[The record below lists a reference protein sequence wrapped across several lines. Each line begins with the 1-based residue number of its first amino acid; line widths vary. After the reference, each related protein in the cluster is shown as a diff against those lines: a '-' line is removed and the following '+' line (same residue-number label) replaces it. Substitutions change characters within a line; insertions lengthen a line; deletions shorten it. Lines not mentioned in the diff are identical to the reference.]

1 MTDQPNQG
9 RVPAS
14 LPEPFPLSD
23 IDYLARRFHAANAAW
38 LATADEN
45 GDIEAVGPEYEAAW
59 SACKAVLRHKC
70 CSKNEAARKVEIVL
84 GHDWFTESAEN
95 GLEDGRFYLRDFLKT
110 LVPEAAQ

>member
-9 RVPAS
+9 QFPAS
-14 LPEPFPLSD
+14 LPEALPHSD
-23 IDYLARRFHAANAAW
+23 IDFLAQRFHAANAAW

-70 CSKNEAARKVEIVL
+70 RSKDEVARKVEIVL
-84 GHDWFTESAEN
+84 GHDWLMESA
-95 GLEDGRFYLRDFLKT
+95 GGDFEDEPFYLRDFLKT
-110 LVPEAAQ
+110 LVPEAV